1 MDHCL
6 HIACCKYQR
15 PTVMQIDYLVHLKCV
30 MIILYLGLIGIES
43 WIIFNNLL
51 AAFDNEI
58 CAMANDCIT
67 PFIIIVMW
75 DVFARYGTQ
84 MWAIYFVNYLAI
96 HTQLMRTSKRIKYVR
111 FGIHVLSHKIWDP
124 GIPYTDIW
132 FKNDEFISGNKMRMH
147 IQFHE
152 LIELF
157 SPIITIIST

>member
-96 HTQLMRTSKRIKYVR
+96 HTQLMRTFR
-111 FGIHVLSHKIWDP
+111 IHVLSHKMWDP
-124 GIPYTDIW
+124 GIPTMY
-132 FKNDEFISGNKMRMH
+132 
-147 IQFHE
+147 
-152 LIELF
+152 IETFLVQKRRIDQWKQNENAH
-157 SPIITIIST
+157 SIPRIN